1 MASLTAPPK
10 FPGAASPFPPEK
22 GFPNWP
28 SLVAASSPYWK
39 GAVAKANGPKVLVC
53 TNTGMHGAVSTFD
66 TVLSVALTLAGARA
80 SRVFCDGVMPSCLM
94 PTFGDATPPDLIA
107 DRGLVTKLCKACLN
121 RGTNASRTVDL
132 PEHRLSQ
139 FLKPE
144 DYKEAEAVAARVP
157 VAEIRAWTLDGIA
170 VGEHAYAGALR
181 YFATGDLVGQ
191 PRAKDV
197 LRRYLEGAILAARAY
212 DRLIEKERPDVAV
225 LHHGIYSPQGVAAD
239 VCRKRGVR
247 VVTWV
252 VAYRQNCFILSHDDT
267 YHHTLMTESVEQWEG
282 LSLSEAQESVVHSYL
297 ASRASGG
304 RDWIYFHKDAGQDF
318 EALAAAKGIDRSK
331 PVVSAF
337 TNVVWDAQLHYP
349 ANVFPGMIEW
359 LIETIRHF
367 AARPEIEFVVRVH
380 PAETRGAIK
389 SRQLATDEI
398 AKAFPNLPRNI
409 HIIGPEEE
417 ANSYALAKAS
427 NAVIIYGTKMGT
439 ELAPLGIPVVVAGE
453 AWIKNKGVTKDPA
466 SREDYFAL
474 LNQMPIPEGAW
485 APDMRRAAKYAYHFF
500 FRRMLPLPFLEPNG
514 TGAMFDLKVGH
525 MNELAP
531 GRWPG
536 LDAMVNGIIGGA
548 PFVYRAEEHGVHDDA

>member
-1 MASLTAPPK
+1 MAGLVAPPK
-10 FPGAASPFPPEK
+10 FPGASAPYPPEK

-28 SLVAASSPYWK
+28 ALMAAAADYWK
-39 GAVAKANGPKVLVC
+39 NAVAGATGPKVMVC

-66 TVLSVALTLAGARA
+66 TVLSTALTLAGART
-80 SRVFCDGVMPSCLM
+80 SRVFCDGIMPACLM
-94 PTFGDATPPDLIA
+94 PTFGEATPADLIA
-107 DRGLVTKLCKACLN
+107 DRGLVSRLCKACLY
-121 RGTNASRTVDL
+121 RGTNAARTVDL

-139 FLKPE
+139 WLKPN
-144 DYKEAEAVAARVP
+144 DYSEAEMLAASVAPGDVRGWV
-157 VAEIRAWTLDGIA
+157 LDGVA

-191 PRAKDV
+191 PRGDDV
-197 LRRYLEGAILAARAY
+197 LRRYLEGAILVARAY
-212 DRLIEKERPDVAV
+212 DRLLDAERPDVAV

-239 VCRKRGVR
+239 VCRKKGVR

-252 VAYRQNCFILSHDDT
+252 VAYRKNCFILSHDDT
-267 YHHTLMTESVEQWEG
+267 YHHTLMTEPVDQWQG
-282 LSLSEAQESVVHSYL
+282 MTLTGGMKDVVHSYL

-304 RDWIYFHKDAGQDF
+304 RDWIYFHTDAGQDF

-331 PVVSAF
+331 TVVSAF

-349 ANVFPGMIEW
+349 ANVFPGMTEW

-367 AARPEIEFVVRVH
+367 AARPEIEFVVRIH

-389 SRQLATDEI
+389 SRQKAQDEI
-398 AKAFPNLPRNI
+398 ARAFPNLPRNI

-453 AWIKNKGVTKDPA
+453 AWIKNKGVTKDPRDRA
-466 SREDYFAL
+466 DYFSMLAQL
-474 LNQMPIPEGAW
+474 PVKQGAW
-485 APDMRRAAKYAYHFF
+485 APDVDRAINYAFHFF
-500 FRRMLPLPFLEPNG
+500 FRRMIPLPFLEPNG
-514 TGAMFDLKVGH
+514 TGAMFDLKIDH
-525 MNELAP
+525 LEELAP

-536 LDAMVNGIIGGA
+536 LDAIVRGITHNKR
-548 PFVYRAEEHGVHDDA
+548 FVYRAEEFGVHDA